1 MNEYFLFSDCSF
13 DPASKKCVG
22 ACVYF
27 DHSLIAEKLS
37 VAKAISPLIRT
48 FSVDCT
54 SCAQGELL
62 SMIFALNHFEKNS
75 SKLLAGTSKRVKPSF
90 SLFTDSKTIAELPAR
105 RAKLEAN
112 AFRSQRTKALL
123 SNAQQYQEFYRII
136 DRLELNYRVFSIHWV
151 KGHTQSG
158 HRSFNEEVLAVVDKA
173 ARNALREIM
182 IR

>member
-1 MNEYFLFSDCSF
+1 LNEYFLFSDCSF

-37 VAKAISPLIRT
+37 VAEAISSLIKT

-75 SKLLAGTSKRVKPSF
+75 SKFLNGTSQKVKPIL
-90 SLFTDSKTIAELPAR
+90 SLFTDSKTLAELPKR

-112 AFRSQRTKALL
+112 AFRSLRTKALL
-123 SNAQQYQEFYRII
+123 SNAHQYQDIYTII
-136 DRLELNYRVFSIHWV
+136 DRLELNYQVSIHWV
-151 KGHTQSG
+151 KGHTQAG